1 VTNQFVWSNNHELLF
16 GSTPDTFD
24 GTYQAVLECIHPEDR
39 QLVSQELTRA
49 IESRIDY
56 DQEYRIVWSDG
67 SMHWLTVKGK
77 VFYDRTAQAVRMVGL
92 SVDITNL
99 KRTTEQIAASL
110 QEKEV
115 LLKEIHH
122 RVKNNLQIISSL
134 LNLQSGYVEDQH
146 TLEILKQCENRVASM
161 ALIHEQLYQSHDL
174 AKIEFSE
181 YVKTLTTNLLSS
193 YEIYLDAVAI
203 KIDIDNIFLSV
214 DAAIPCGLIINELVS
229 NSLKYAFSPGK
240 KGEICIGLHVAATPA
255 VPSGE
260 HCGDF
265 VDNNNRLILSIS
277 DDGIGFPEDL
287 DFKNTESLGL
297 QIVTALTNQLE
308 GTIELNRNNGTEFE
322 IKF

>member
-1 VTNQFVWSNNHELLF
+1 
-16 GSTPDTFD
+16 
-24 GTYQAVLECIHPEDR
+24 
-39 QLVSQELTRA
+39 
-49 IESRIDY
+49 
-56 DQEYRIVWSDG
+56 
-67 SMHWLTVKGK
+67 
-77 VFYDRTAQAVRMVGL
+77 
-92 SVDITNL
+92 
-99 KRTTEQIAASL
+99 
-110 QEKEV
+110 
-115 LLKEIHH
+115 
-122 RVKNNLQIISSL
+122 
-134 LNLQSGYVEDQH
+134 
-146 TLEILKQCENRVASM
+146 M
-161 ALIHEQLYQSHDL
+161 ALIHEQLYQSQDL
-174 AKIEFSE
+174 ARIEFAD
-181 YVKTLTTNLLSS
+181 YVKTLAANLFSS
-193 YEIYLDAVAI
+193 YGIPSGAKDEDKAGGIALKVDV
-203 KIDIDNIFLSV
+203 DNIFLSL

-265 VDNNNRLILSIS
+265 VDNNNRLTLSIS

>member
-1 VTNQFVWSNNHELLF
+1 
-16 GSTPDTFD
+16 
-24 GTYQAVLECIHPEDR
+24 
-39 QLVSQELTRA
+39 
-49 IESRIDY
+49 
-56 DQEYRIVWSDG
+56 
-67 SMHWLTVKGK
+67 
-77 VFYDRTAQAVRMVGL
+77 
-92 SVDITNL
+92 
-99 KRTTEQIAASL
+99 
-110 QEKEV
+110 
-115 LLKEIHH
+115 
-122 RVKNNLQIISSL
+122 
-134 LNLQSGYVEDQH
+134 
-146 TLEILKQCENRVASM
+146 M

-229 NSLKYAFSPGK
+229 NSLKHAFLPGQE
-240 KGEICIGLHVAATPA
+240 GEICIGLHVAATPA